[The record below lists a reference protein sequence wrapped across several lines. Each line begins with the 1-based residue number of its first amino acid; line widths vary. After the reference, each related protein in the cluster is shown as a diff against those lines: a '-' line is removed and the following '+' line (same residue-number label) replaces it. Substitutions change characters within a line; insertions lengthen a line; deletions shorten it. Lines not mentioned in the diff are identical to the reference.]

1 MNFNVFSFLGFLEGL
16 VVMKQN
22 NEKNRKRIVVKFGGS
37 SLADHERI
45 LRAVTAVAEEAKKGT
60 QIVVIVSAMGKTTD
74 TLFHAAKN
82 SSNGRL
88 HKKDLDEILAMGE
101 RTSIRIIAAALKAQ
115 GVNSRYVDTHD
126 PEWPI
131 ITDDS
136 FSDANPILDTCYE
149 RAKQGVL
156 PLVDNGIIP
165 VIAGFVGR
173 TKDKRVTTLGRGGSD
188 TTAFI
193 LAKALEADELILVTD
208 AEGIMSADPKVIA
221 NPKRLPEIDVSTL
234 VGLADSGT
242 KFIHRKAL
250 QYKDASVKV
259 RVIKNIHGNLNA
271 EGTLIKGALSSDLDV
286 ELANLSPALSITV
299 VGKGVSENPQVIK
312 ELAETVKNYAE
323 LLGLS
328 LNYDSMILYASEN
341 SNSKMLLEKVHEVIL
356 NHEETLAM
364 SVRKQLAFLK
374 IKGVGLEKTPG
385 LTGRVSEAL
394 RIKRINIFGLMTIT
408 SSILLFVNWKER
420 EKALNLVRDALRDDK
435 QC

>member
-1 MNFNVFSFLGFLEGL
+1 MDGL
-16 VVMKQN
+16 AVMKQN
-22 NEKNRKRIVVKFGGS
+22 KEKNRKRIVVKFGGS
-37 SLADHERI
+37 SLADNERI
-45 LRAVTAVAEEAKKGT
+45 LRAVTAVAEEVKKGT

-74 TLFHAAKN
+74 TLFDAAKN

-115 GVNSRYVDTHD
+115 GVNSRYVDPHD

-136 FSDANPILDTCYE
+136 FSDANPILDICYE
-149 RAKQGVL
+149 RAKQNVL
-156 PLVDNGIIP
+156 PLVEAGVIP

-208 AEGIMSADPKVIA
+208 AEGIMSADPKIIGS
-221 NPKRLPEIDVSTL
+221 PKRIPEIDVNTL

-250 QYKDASVKV
+250 RYKDASLKV
-259 RVIKNIHGNLNA
+259 RVIKHSHGDLNA
-271 EGTLIKGALSSDLDV
+271 EGTLIVGALSNDLNV
-286 ELANLSPALSITV
+286 ELTSQSPALLITV
-299 VGKGVSENPQVIK
+299 VGKGVSEQPQVIK
-312 ELAETVKNYAE
+312 ELSETVKIHAE

-328 LNYDSMILYASEN
+328 LNYDSLILYTSEN
-341 SNSKMLLEKVHEVIL
+341 ADSNLLLEKIHEIIL
-356 NHEETLAM
+356 SHPETLAM
-364 SVRKQLAFLK
+364 SVRKQLAF
-374 IKGVGLEKTPG
+374 ITVKGVGLEKTPG
-385 LTGRVSEAL
+385 LTGRISEAL
-394 RIKRINIFGLMTIT
+394 RLNSINIFGLMTIT
-408 SSILLFVNWKER
+408 SSILLFVEWEEKE
-420 EKALNLVRDALRDDK
+420 KVLNLVRDALK
-435 QC
+435 GE

>member
-1 MNFNVFSFLGFLEGL
+1 
-16 VVMKQN
+16 MKQN
-22 NEKNRKRIVVKFGGS
+22 KEKNRKRIVVKFGGS

-45 LRAVTAVAEEAKKGT
+45 LRAVTAVAKEAKKGT
-60 QIVVIVSAMGKTTD
+60 QIAVIVSAMGKTTD

-115 GVNSRYVDTHD
+115 GVNSRYVDPHD

-131 ITDDS
+131 ITDDL

-149 RAKQGVL
+149 RAKQNVL
-156 PLVDNGIIP
+156 PLVEDGVIP

-173 TKDKRVTTLGRGGSD
+173 TKDNRVTTLGRGGSD

-208 AEGIMSADPKVIA
+208 AEGIMSADPKVID

-250 QYKDASVKV
+250 RYKDASVKV
-259 RVIKNIHGNLNA
+259 RVIKHIHGDLNA

-286 ELANLSPALSITV
+286 ELASPSPSLSITV
-299 VGKGVSENPQVIK
+299 VGKGVSESPQVIK
-312 ELAETVKNYAE
+312 ELAETVKNHAE

-328 LNYDSMILYASEN
+328 LNYDSMILYVSEN
-341 SNSKMLLEKVHEVIL
+341 SNSKLLLEKVHEVIL

-374 IKGVGLEKTPG
+374 IKGVGLEQTPG
-385 LTGRVSEAL
+385 LTGRISEAL
-394 RIKRINIFGLMTIT
+394 RVNCINIFGLMTIT
-408 SSILLFVNWKER
+408 SSILLFVKWDER
-420 EKALNLVRDALRDDK
+420 EKALNLVRNALRDDRK
-435 QC
+435 C

>member
-1 MNFNVFSFLGFLEGL
+1 
-16 VVMKQN
+16 MKQN
-22 NEKNRKRIVVKFGGS
+22 HEKNSKRIVVKYGGA

-45 LRAVTAVAEEAKKGT
+45 LRAVTAVAEEAKKGS

-74 TLFHAAKN
+74 TLFNDAKN

-115 GVNSRYVDTHD
+115 GVNSRYVDPHD

-131 ITDDS
+131 ITDDV

-149 RAKQGVL
+149 RARQNVL
-156 PLVDNGIIP
+156 PLVEKGVIP

-173 TKDKRVTTLGRGGSD
+173 TKDNKVTTLGRGGSD

-193 LAKALEADELILVTD
+193 LAKALEADELIMVTD
-208 AEGIMSADPKVIA
+208 AEGIMSADPKIISD
-221 NPKRLPEIDVSTL
+221 PKRLPEIDVNTL

-250 QYKDASVKV
+250 RYKDSSVKV
-259 RVIKNIHGNLNA
+259 RVIKHSHGDLNA
-271 EGTLIKGALSSDLDV
+271 DGTVIKGALSTELDV
-286 ELANLSPALSITV
+286 VLANPSPALSITV
-299 VGKGVSENPQVIK
+299 VGKGVSEQPQVIK
-312 ELAETVKNYAE
+312 ELTETVKNHAG

-328 LNYDSMILYASEN
+328 VNYDSMILYASEN
-341 SNSKMLLEKVHEVIL
+341 SDSNLLLEKVHEVIL
-356 NHEETLAM
+356 KNEETLAM

-374 IKGVGLEKTPG
+374 IKGVDLEKTPG
-385 LTGRVSEAL
+385 LTGRVAEAL
-394 RIKRINIFGLMTIT
+394 RLNAVNIFGLMTIT

-420 EKALNLVRDALRDDK
+420 EKVIKLVRNALEGD
-435 QC
+435 

>member
-1 MNFNVFSFLGFLEGL
+1 MEGL

-22 NEKNRKRIVVKFGGS
+22 KEKNRKRIVVKFGGS

-60 QIVVIVSAMGKTTD
+60 QIAVIVSAMGKTTD
-74 TLFHAAKN
+74 TLFNAAKN

-115 GVNSRYVDTHD
+115 GVNSRYVDPHD

-131 ITDDS
+131 ITDDL

-149 RAKQGVL
+149 IAKQNVL
-156 PLVDNGIIP
+156 PLVEDGVIP

-173 TKDKRVTTLGRGGSD
+173 TKDNRVTTLGRGGSD

-193 LAKALEADELILVTD
+193 LAKALEADELIIVTD
-208 AEGIMSADPKVIA
+208 AEGIMSADPKVIDD
-221 NPKRLPEIDVSTL
+221 PKRLLEIDVSTL

-250 QYKDASVKV
+250 RYKDASVKV
-259 RVIKNIHGNLNA
+259 RVIKHIHGDLNA

-286 ELANLSPALSITV
+286 ELASPSPSLSITV

-312 ELAETVKNYAE
+312 ECAETVKNHAK

-328 LNYDSMILYASEN
+328 LNYDSMILYVSEN
-341 SNSKMLLEKVHEVIL
+341 SNSKLLLEKVHEVIL

-374 IKGVGLEKTPG
+374 IKGVGLEQTPG
-385 LTGRVSEAL
+385 LTGRISEAL
-394 RIKRINIFGLMTIT
+394 RVNCINIFGLMTIT
-408 SSILLFVNWKER
+408 SSILLFVKWNER
-420 EKALNLVRDALRDDK
+420 EKALNLVRNALRDDK
-435 QC
+435 TC